1 MIKIPAN
8 ERLIVALD
16 VETVDKAQ
24 NLIRQ
29 MGDSVSFYKIGME
42 LVYAGGLEFVKL
54 LAGEGKKVFLDLKLH
69 DIPTTV
75 ERATAR
81 IAELGA
87 TFLTVH
93 GFPQTMK
100 AAVLGKAGRDL
111 NILAVTVMTSY
122 DDSDLKDAGY
132 SCSVQDLVRKR
143 AVQAVEAGVDGLI
156 LSPWEVAEIRAL
168 VGPTLELI
176 TPGIRPAGS
185 QVGDQKRIMTPREAI
200 KAGADRL
207 VIGRPI
213 TAANDPKLEAMKI
226 LAEIHEA
233 AG

>member
-1 MIKIPAN
+1 M
-8 ERLIVALD
+8 
-16 VETVDKAQ
+16 
-24 NLIRQ
+24 
-29 MGDSVSFYKIGME
+29 
-42 LVYAGGLEFVKL
+42 
-54 LAGEGKKVFLDLKLH
+54 
-69 DIPTTV
+69 
-75 ERATAR
+75 
-81 IAELGA
+81 
-87 TFLTVH
+87 
-93 GFPQTMK
+93 
-100 AAVLGKAGRDL
+100 
-111 NILAVTVMTSY
+111 
-122 DDSDLKDAGY
+122 
-132 SCSVQDLVRKR
+132 
-143 AVQAVEAGVDGLI
+143 
-156 LSPWEVAEIRAL
+156 AEIRAL